1 MSYIHKHSLYLLLFT
16 FLGSLAS
23 MQAQER
29 FTGYWEPQ
37 VSINYGVTGVYS
49 HNFSLTNRIYLIDVG
64 EVRPK
69 LRQFELGHFSKLKI
83 RDDQSLA
90 LGIQYRLRNNFDGGA
105 NQLRITQQYS
115 LNHSPFVLRF
125 GHRLR
130 AEQQFHKDFTIH
142 RFRYR
147 FAVDFPLQG
156 QKVDPGEPYL
166 VGSLEQLLS
175 VQKGASPEYDARL
188 VGQVGWELEPGLK
201 LQMGLEYRLEEY
213 NSDLPQ
219 SILMLLTSA
228 QLSL

>member
-1 MSYIHKHSLYLLLFT
+1 MKSCFRPRSTGSSTITRPPSTSKANCWKSEDTCHQTMTMSYIHKHSLYLLLFT

-130 AEQQFHKDFTIH
+130 AEQQ
-142 RFRYR
+142 
-147 FAVDFPLQG
+147 
-156 QKVDPGEPYL
+156 
-166 VGSLEQLLS
+166 
-175 VQKGASPEYDARL
+175 
-188 VGQVGWELEPGLK
+188 
-201 LQMGLEYRLEEY
+201 
-213 NSDLPQ
+213 
-219 SILMLLTSA
+219 
-228 QLSL
+228 

>member
-1 MSYIHKHSLYLLLFT
+1 M
-16 FLGSLAS
+16 
-23 MQAQER
+23 
-29 FTGYWEPQ
+29 GYWDPQ

-49 HNFSLTNRIYLIDVG
+49 HNFSLQSRSYLIDGG

-69 LRQFELGHFSKLKI
+69 LRQFELVHFSNLKI

-90 LGIQYRLRNNFDGGA
+90 LGIQYRLRNPFDGDA
-105 NQLRITQQYS
+105 NQFRITEQYS
-115 LNHSPFVLRF
+115 FHHSPFVLRF

-130 AEQQFHKDFTIH
+130 AEQLIHKDFTIH

-175 VQKGASPEYDARL
+175 VEKGVSPQYDARV
-188 VGQVGWELEPGLK
+188 VGQIGWELEPGFK

-213 NSDLPQ
+213 TSDLPQ
-219 SILMLLTSA
+219 SVLMLLTSA